1 MRFYDLEGLSDDV
14 ASGLIEE
21 CLKVEMQKIL
31 DNPELL
37 FEKVLVFR
45 GNYDGFATNRL
56 CARTFRYMPAEDRWV
71 VSDVTIYDMFITSF
85 DYHFSKQELKLK
97 FEPFCNAQGFVMD
110 A

>member
-45 GNYDGFATNRL
+45 GNY
-56 CARTFRYMPAEDRWV
+56 
-71 VSDVTIYDMFITSF
+71 YD
-85 DYHFSKQELKLK
+85 
-97 FEPFCNAQGFVMD
+97 
-110 A
+110 